1 MIVGLEQCKE
11 DSCKLKYIRG
21 LKNLKLKSTMPLL
34 LKLSEKRP
42 LSVTALK
49 ALQTFPNSFWEPQQ
63 LAFLEAIFYQKGLR
77 YDSSA
82 RTIALDILL
91 DVSLTTERLKNL
103 IESLQYHDIPYEI
116 KRYLV
121 QRLNQISENNE
132 NLRKQILNIIQTN
145 NKINNYHILG
155 LKGLSTAF
163 SRTIMKNPSGNGSL
177 TTIQEIS
184 NGILKR
190 GIVDIVLEKSGE
202 STSLFSVSI

>member
-1 MIVGLEQCKE
+1 
-11 DSCKLKYIRG
+11 
-21 LKNLKLKSTMPLL
+21 MPLL
-34 LKLSEKRP
+34 LKISEKRP

-49 ALQTFPNSFWEPQQ
+49 TLQTFPNSFWEPQH

-91 DVSLTTERLKNL
+91 EVSPTRERLSYL
-103 IESLQYHDIPYEI
+103 VESLQYHDIPYEI

-121 QRLNQISENNE
+121 QRLNQISENSE
-132 NLRKQILNIIQTN
+132 NLKNTILNIIHSN
-145 NKINNYHILG
+145 SKINNYHTLG

-163 SRTIMKNPSGNGSL
+163 SRTIMKNPSGNGSM

-202 STSLFSVSI
+202 SISLFSVSFLIIYLY